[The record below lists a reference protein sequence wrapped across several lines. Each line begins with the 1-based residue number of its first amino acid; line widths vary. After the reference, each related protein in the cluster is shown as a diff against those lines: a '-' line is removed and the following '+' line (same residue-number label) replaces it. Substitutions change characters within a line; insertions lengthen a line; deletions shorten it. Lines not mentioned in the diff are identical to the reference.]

1 MKKLPVIIQDLLL
14 SLVSALVIAAAGS
27 FFQPSPWI
35 NAWLASSL
43 ICWLCFFLGLRVW
56 RAFSAGKT
64 LAALLLTAFFLR
76 LVLGI
81 FLHAA
86 LPTLGFDNDVQ
97 NAGFVYSDAYNRDV
111 QAFDLADSGNSLF
124 AAFSPEQQADQYGGL
139 QFLSS
144 LVYRYLSPDVSRPI
158 LITLLGAMCMS
169 IGLAFLFD
177 SVKQRWGKTAAL
189 AAGWFYALYPEGV
202 LLGSSQMREPFLIG
216 LFCIGFWAVVN
227 WRQKF
232 WQKLIIFLLSILAA
246 GVISIPFGGAIAGL
260 LVLYVLVDWLSG
272 QTTPRNKWIGWLGLI
287 VLSTLFLAAGWMW
300 LKPTLYYDAYLT
312 ERASGTISSL
322 LKQLGGAY
330 WLIPF
335 TSLSGVTQPLLPAAL
350 TYPSLP
356 IWMTIMSV
364 RGFGW
369 YFAIP
374 FIVYAVFAAWK
385 PESGKKNWVMV
396 LVSVSMAIWVCVS
409 TLRAGGDQW
418 DNPRYRALLIP
429 WLALIIG
436 WSWQRIRSGRGAW
449 FYRWLAVEIVFLLG
463 FFNWYLNKYHIL
475 DSYIDFFPL
484 VFLISG
490 ISALIIL
497 SGVVTDIL
505 HNYRKRKNSKKENL
519 PSSKSVS

>member
-1 MKKLPVIIQDLLL
+1 
-14 SLVSALVIAAAGS
+14 
-27 FFQPSPWI
+27 
-35 NAWLASSL
+35 
-43 ICWLCFFLGLRVW
+43 
-56 RAFSAGKT
+56 
-64 LAALLLTAFFLR
+64 
-76 LVLGI
+76 
-81 FLHAA
+81 
-86 LPTLGFDNDVQ
+86 
-97 NAGFVYSDAYNRDV
+97 
-111 QAFDLADSGNSLF
+111 
-124 AAFSPEQQADQYGGL
+124 
-139 QFLSS
+139 
-144 LVYRYLSPDVSRPI
+144 
-158 LITLLGAMCMS
+158 
-169 IGLAFLFD
+169 
-177 SVKQRWGKTAAL
+177 
-189 AAGWFYALYPEGV
+189 
-202 LLGSSQMREPFLIG
+202 
-216 LFCIGFWAVVN
+216 
-227 WRQKF
+227 
-232 WQKLIIFLLSILAA
+232 
-246 GVISIPFGGAIAGL
+246 
-260 LVLYVLVDWLSG
+260 
-272 QTTPRNKWIGWLGLI
+272 
-287 VLSTLFLAAGWMW
+287 MW

-497 SGVVTDIL
+497 SGVVTGIL